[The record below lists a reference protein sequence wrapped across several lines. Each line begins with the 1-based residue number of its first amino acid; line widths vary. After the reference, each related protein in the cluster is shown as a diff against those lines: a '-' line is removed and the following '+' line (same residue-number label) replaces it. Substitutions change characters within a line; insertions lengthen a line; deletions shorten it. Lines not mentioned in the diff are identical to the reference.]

1 MTVGSMWVEAVEVG
15 DDFLPGFEGVASDL
29 EGGAH
34 EVVAGCGADE
44 VVSYEQV
51 WLVGKNDMVVDGC
64 VEILL

>member
-1 MTVGSMWVEAVEVG
+1 MSMWGEAVEID
-15 DDFLPGFEGVASDL
+15 DDFLPGFEGVTSNL

-44 VVSYEQV
+44 EVADEQV
-51 WLVGKNDMVVDGC
+51 GMVGKNDMVVDGC